1 MKARKVMNLD
11 RSGACT
17 HGPGT
22 TNLYPANIRGG
33 GGDHRSR
40 VREGVVRQWG
50 DEENLFWD
58 SCSKFFGKKCLARM
72 TSHLKEVNMS

>member
-33 GGDHRSR
+33 GGPQVKGTRGCGPAVGR
-40 VREGVVRQWG
+40 
-50 DEENLFWD
+50 
-58 SCSKFFGKKCLARM
+58 
-72 TSHLKEVNMS
+72 

>member
-33 GGDHRSR
+33 GGGTTGQGYER
-40 VREGVVRQWG
+40 VWSGSGEMRKTYFGILAQNSLVRNVLLG
-50 DEENLFWD
+50 
-58 SCSKFFGKKCLARM
+58 
-72 TSHLKEVNMS
+72 